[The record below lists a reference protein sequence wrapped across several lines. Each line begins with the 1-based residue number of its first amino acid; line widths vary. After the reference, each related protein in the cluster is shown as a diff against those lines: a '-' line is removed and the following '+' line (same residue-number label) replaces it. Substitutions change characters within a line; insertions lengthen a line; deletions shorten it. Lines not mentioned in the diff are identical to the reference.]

1 MVENVLLFMS
11 VFIVYIEVSP
21 VTGFKFFSSSW
32 AIYRW
37 VNANIKL
44 IKIHSEPNP
53 SLFPQRRDFGEKV

>member
-53 SLFPQRRDFGEKV
+53 SLFP